1 MPKRLTDRTLQALKP
16 AKAGKRYDVMDADV
30 RGFGVRVTD
39 KGQQPSFSL
48 PAIRA
53 APIPPEGRSPNT
65 RP

>member
-39 KGQQPSFSL
+39 KGNEPSFSS
-48 PAIRA
+48 PAIPA
-53 APIPPEGRSPNT
+53 APIPRAGL
-65 RP
+65 

>member
-30 RGFGVRVTD
+30 RGFASASPTRGNE
-39 KGQQPSFSL
+39 PSFSS

-53 APIPPEGRSPNT
+53 ALIPPEGRSAT
-65 RP
+65 IRP